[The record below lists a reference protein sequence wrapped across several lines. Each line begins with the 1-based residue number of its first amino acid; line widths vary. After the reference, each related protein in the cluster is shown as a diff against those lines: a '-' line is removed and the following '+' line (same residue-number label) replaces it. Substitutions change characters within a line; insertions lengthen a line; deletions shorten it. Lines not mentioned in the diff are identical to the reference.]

1 LRPFLR
7 IEQWFEVLPFC
18 YCHKVAVS
26 VRNAGK
32 PDGLVKGNHLV
43 TKFLKEWLH
52 SIYLEKLTIFDFRTD
67 FMQILKWAT
76 PISASALSAQEVAML
91 EDRRNSLLNRREIK
105 VLFRGAAGKINRN
118 EAAEK
123 IANQLNI
130 NKKQVVPI
138 NLRCQT
144 GMTDVHG
151 VLYVYDDENEATRQ
165 LPRYRLLRTLTREE
179 RKKILAEEKAAKLKA
194 KQEAATSKTGA
205 AAGAKR

>member
-1 LRPFLR
+1 
-7 IEQWFEVLPFC
+7 
-18 YCHKVAVS
+18 
-26 VRNAGK
+26 
-32 PDGLVKGNHLV
+32 
-43 TKFLKEWLH
+43 
-52 SIYLEKLTIFDFRTD
+52 
-67 FMQILKWAT
+67 MQILKWAT
-76 PISASALSAQEVAML
+76 PIIVSALSAQEVAML

-144 GMTDVHG
+144 GMTDIHG

-165 LPRYRLLRTLTREE
+165 LPRYRLLRTLSREE
-179 RKKILAEEKAAKLKA
+179 RKKMLDEEKAAKLKA
-194 KQEAATSKTGA
+194 KQEAAGSKTGA
-205 AAGAKR
+205 AAAGAKR

>member
-1 LRPFLR
+1 L
-7 IEQWFEVLPFC
+7 
-18 YCHKVAVS
+18 
-26 VRNAGK
+26 
-32 PDGLVKGNHLV
+32 
-43 TKFLKEWLH
+43 
-52 SIYLEKLTIFDFRTD
+52 IFVQTYAK
-67 FMQILKWAT
+67 ILKWAT
-76 PISASALSAQEVAML
+76 LIIVSALSAQEVAML

-151 VLYVYDDENEATRQ
+151 VLYIYDDENEAARQ
-165 LPRYRLLRTLTREE
+165 LPRYRLLRTLSKEE
-179 RKKILAEEKAAKLKA
+179 RKKILDEEKAAKLKS

>member
-1 LRPFLR
+1 
-7 IEQWFEVLPFC
+7 V
-18 YCHKVAVS
+18 
-26 VRNAGK
+26 
-32 PDGLVKGNHLV
+32 
-43 TKFLKEWLH
+43 
-52 SIYLEKLTIFDFRTD
+52 
-67 FMQILKWAT
+67 
-76 PISASALSAQEVAML
+76 SALSAQDVAML

-123 IANQLNI
+123 IANQLNV

-144 GMTDVHG
+144 GMTDVRG

-165 LPRYRLLRTLTREE
+165 LPRYRLLRTLSRDE
-179 RKKILAEEKAAKLKA
+179 RKKILDEEKAAKLKA

-205 AAGAKR
+205 AAAGGKR

>member
-1 LRPFLR
+1 
-7 IEQWFEVLPFC
+7 
-18 YCHKVAVS
+18 
-26 VRNAGK
+26 
-32 PDGLVKGNHLV
+32 
-43 TKFLKEWLH
+43 
-52 SIYLEKLTIFDFRTD
+52 
-67 FMQILKWAT
+67 
-76 PISASALSAQEVAML
+76 LSAQEVAML

-151 VLYVYDDENEATRQ
+151 LLYVYDDENEATRQ
-165 LPRYRLLRTLTREE
+165 LPRYRLLRTLSREE
-179 RKKILAEEKAAKLKA
+179 RKKILDEEKAAKLKA
-194 KQEAATSKTGA
+194 KQESATSKTGA
-205 AAGAKR
+205 AGAKR